1 MASAPNPDVTAVVD
15 EPIEVARI
23 RLQDRINATV
33 VLSDFRSADRVLAC
47 WANTRPRG
55 QVAFEVTYADGQV
68 ACGCYAF
75 GKRRERCSLG
85 GHVRRVLLA
94 AVPMPEQAA
103 PGCLERYLIPP

>member
-1 MASAPNPDVTAVVD
+1 MASATFPSAIVVVD

-23 RLQDRINATV
+23 RLQDWINATV

-47 WANTRPRG
+47 WSAIRPRG
-55 QVAFEVTYADGQV
+55 QVAFEVTFADGQV

-85 GHVRRVLLA
+85 THVRRVLLA
-94 AVPMPEQAA
+94 GVPAPEQAE